1 MMHYTLVTQQW
12 VPTRPVSVGECD
24 VGSVFIPST
33 TQYTATAAPT
43 CSVYAASNAA
53 PRRNI
58 RMFSCVTSIKIE
70 AQRIRAR
77 LTLADLAA
85 RVGITLGAL
94 NEILAKE
101 CVVSPAIAKRLNVV
115 FNQDML
121 LYPAFR
127 SSRATL

>member
-1 MMHYTLVTQQW
+1 
-12 VPTRPVSVGECD
+12 
-24 VGSVFIPST
+24 
-33 TQYTATAAPT
+33 
-43 CSVYAASNAA
+43 
-53 PRRNI
+53 
-58 RMFSCVTSIKIE
+58 MFSCVTSIKIE